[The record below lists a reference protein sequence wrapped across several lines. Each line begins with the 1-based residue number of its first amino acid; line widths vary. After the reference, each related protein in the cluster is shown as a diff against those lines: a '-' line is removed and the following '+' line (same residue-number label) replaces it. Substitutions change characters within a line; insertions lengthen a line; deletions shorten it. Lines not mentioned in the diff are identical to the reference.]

1 MKRCLS
7 IYTIMKIGKTN
18 ALFNPLATIIALE
31 VEGNGLEKTKGVIGV
46 IALLYLHET
55 GEICDIK
62 IADN

>member
-1 MKRCLS
+1 
-7 IYTIMKIGKTN
+7 MKIGKTN

-62 IADN
+62 IADD